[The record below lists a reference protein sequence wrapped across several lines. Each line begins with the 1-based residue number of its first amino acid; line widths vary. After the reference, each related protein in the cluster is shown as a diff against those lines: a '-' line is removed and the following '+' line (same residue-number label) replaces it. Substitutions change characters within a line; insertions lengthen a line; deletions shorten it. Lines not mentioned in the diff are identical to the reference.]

1 MAGMISTLAGVIIWT
16 DQLERMAAFYRDVLE
31 LPVHSVR
38 PHFVAFELAHGA
50 RLSVGTHSEVHGPAK
65 ESARVTVNLGV
76 TDIHATYRT
85 LVARGVTFVRPPER
99 EHWGGWVAS
108 FRDPDGNL
116 VQLLQPPETAGQADT
131 EPDPHPGLR
140 PPLSRERERG

>member
-1 MAGMISTLAGVIIWT
+1 MTGMISSLAGVIIWT
-16 DQLERMAAFYRDVLE
+16 DQLDQMAAFYRDVLE

-65 ESARVTVNLGV
+65 ESVRVTVNLGV
-76 TDIHATYRT
+76 TDIHAAYRA
-85 LVARGVTFVRPPER
+85 LLARGVVFVRPPER

-116 VQLLQPPETAGQADT
+116 LQLLQPPETAAPAEAG
-131 EPDPHPGLR
+131 
-140 PPLSRERERG
+140 S